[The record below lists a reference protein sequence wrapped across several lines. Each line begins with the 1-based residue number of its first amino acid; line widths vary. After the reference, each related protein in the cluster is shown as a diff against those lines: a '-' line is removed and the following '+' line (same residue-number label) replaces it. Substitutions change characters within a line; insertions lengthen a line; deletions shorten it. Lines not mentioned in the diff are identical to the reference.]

1 MTEAEWLGCEDPEK
15 MLEFVQGSGKA
26 SDRKLRQFAVACCR
40 LIWHEITD
48 ERSRQ
53 AVEVAQRFAD
63 EKATGNELAI
73 ARDAAPPSYRTY
85 LSNGFPYPDELAA
98 SAAAEC
104 AAESIDTQALL
115 DDIFGYGVF
124 DYVDMKLDCD
134 GYSVAATI
142 LRETFGNP
150 FRPIS
155 LNPSWLTWNDGTVR
169 RLAEAIYGER
179 SLPEGHLDVAR
190 LGVLADALEDAGC
203 DDADILGHLRG
214 PGVHVRGCHVI
225 DLLTGRE

>member
-1 MTEAEWLGCEDPEK
+1 MTEADWLAATNPQT
-15 MLEFVQGSGKA
+15 MLKFVQGSGKA

-179 SLPEGHLDVAR
+179 ELPSGHLDVTR
-190 LGVLADALEDAGC
+190 LAVLADALEDAGC
-203 DDADILGHLRG
+203 ADPDLLGHLRG
-214 PGVHVRGCHVI
+214 PGPHVRGCWVI
-225 DLLTGRE
+225 ELLTGKE